1 MTVAELMPATPQARD
16 QQERVNVLCIGS
28 MSRSG
33 STVLD
38 LMLGQLPGFYSGGE
52 LRYVWVKGLEQNL
65 LCSCGE
71 RFAECP
77 FWVAVGDASF
87 GGWHNVDAAEACRT
101 LQQVTRHRYLPL
113 IVEPRL
119 SRTFARNLDRFVELL
134 AALHAG
140 LQKVTGCSVIVDSSK
155 DPPYLFMLR
164 RVQNLDLRLVHLVRD
179 PRGVA
184 WSLQSKVARA
194 DTTGGFLPR
203 KPPRTAALLWN
214 DFNLMFHLLERGGMP
229 RLFMRY
235 EDVVK
240 RPREHVERI
249 LSFVGA
255 DVDADALRFLEGD
268 TVDLGG
274 HHLIGGNPVRFRT
287 KNLRLRVDDAWRE
300 KLGFGA
306 RSVVSLLTL
315 PLLIRYGYSLSGSD
329 RSGAIG

>member
-1 MTVAELMPATPQARD
+1 MSVARLEFALLNGDAATE
-16 QQERVNVLCIGS
+16 QERPINVLCIGS

-52 LRYVWVKGLEQNL
+52 LRYVWLKGVQQDL

-71 RFAECP
+71 RFSQCS
-77 FWVAVGDASF
+77 FWEAVGDAAF
-87 GGWHNVDAAEACRT
+87 GGWHNVDGEEACLLEHR
-101 LQQVTRHRYLPL
+101 VNRHRYLPL

-119 SRTFARNLDRFVELL
+119 SRTFARNLARFTELL

-155 DPPYLFMLR
+155 DPPYLFALQS
-164 RVQNLDLRLVHLVRD
+164 VPNLDLRLIHLVRD

-184 WSLQSKVARA
+184 WSLQRKVDRA

-203 KPPRTAALLWN
+203 KPPRKAAMLWN
-214 DFNLMFHLLERGGMP
+214 DFNLMFHALERTGMP

-235 EDVVK
+235 EDVVE
-240 RPREHVERI
+240 RPRHYLEQI
-249 LSFVGA
+249 LSFVGE
-255 DVDADALRFLEGD
+255 DVGEETLRFLDNE
-268 TVDLGG
+268 TIDLRD

-287 KNLRLRVDDAWRE
+287 KNLQLRVDDAWRE
-300 KLGFGA
+300 QLPLAA
-306 RSVVSLLTL
+306 RGVVSLLTL
-315 PLLIRYGYSLSGSD
+315 PLLLRYGYDIRGHA
-329 RSGAIG
+329 G